1 MFTNEEIKQLD
12 NILQGVNLVF
22 SIRDALSDDLK
33 LIYIN
38 KAYED
43 VWGISRDEVLK
54 NPTASIDLVHPD
66 DKEKVIQGYKMF
78 VAGHFDYENSFRI
91 VRSDGELRWLHAK
104 SFSIKNKQGTIYQV
118 IGVVN
123 DITEQKKFEQKI
135 SKLNYVQDNIIKML
149 AHDLKSPISGMKF
162 IAELIGNELKQN
174 KLNDVVNHNDQI
186 ITSCDDTLK
195 LMDDLLSHVKISSDG
210 VSLSKTTLL
219 VEDEIENICKRFE
232 DRILQKKI
240 NLVLPSTITFL
251 KLDQLRFHQIIS
263 NLLSNAIKF
272 SHANGA
278 IEVEVVTERN
288 YIQISIIDFG
298 IGIPLE
304 MKRGVFDLFT
314 KSARTGTQ
322 GEKSTGLGMAITK
335 DLVQLHN
342 GTIKVID
349 TVPRGTTFVIRIP
362 K

>member
-1 MFTNEEIKQLD
+1 MFTTEKIKQLD
-12 NILQGVNLVF
+12 DILQGVNLVF
-22 SIRDALSDDLK
+22 SVRDALSDDLR
-33 LIYIN
+33 LIYVN

-43 VWGISRDEVLK
+43 IWGVPRTELLK
-54 NPTASIDLVHPD
+54 NPTASIDLIHPD
-66 DKEKVIQGYKMF
+66 DKEKVIKGYKMF
-78 VAGHFDYENSFRI
+78 VAGHFDYENDFRI
-91 VRSDGELRWLHAK
+91 VRSDGELRWMHAK
-104 SFSIKNKQGTIYQV
+104 SFSVKNKQGKTYQIV
-118 IGVVN
+118 GVVN
-123 DITEQKKFEQKI
+123 DVTEQKKFEQKI
-135 SKLNYVQDNIIKML
+135 SKLNSVQDNIIKML

-162 IAELIGNELKQN
+162 IADLIGKELKQS
-174 KLNDVVNHNDQI
+174 KLDDVINHNDQI

-219 VEDEIENICKRFE
+219 LENEIENICKRFE

-272 SHANGA
+272 SHENGS
-278 IEVEVVTERN
+278 VEVDVVSVKN

-304 MKRGVFDLFT
+304 MKHGVFDLFT

-335 DLVQLHN
+335 DLVELHN
-342 GTIKVID
+342 GTINVID
-349 TVPRGTTFVIRIP
+349 TVPQGTTFVISIP

>member
-1 MFTNEEIKQLD
+1 MFTADKIKQLD
-12 NILQGVNLVF
+12 DILQGVNLVF

-43 VWGISRDEVLK
+43 IWGVPREEILK
-54 NPTASIDLVHPD
+54 NPTASINLVHPD
-66 DKEKVIQGYKMF
+66 DKEIVIQDYKMF
-78 VAGHFDYENSFRI
+78 VAGHFDYENDFRI
-91 VRSDGELRWLHAK
+91 VRSDGELRWIHAK
-104 SFSIKNKQGTIYQV
+104 SFSIKNKQGKIYQI
-118 IGVVN
+118 IGVVS
-123 DITEQKKFEQKI
+123 DITEQKNFEQEI
-135 SKLNYVQDNIIKML
+135 SKLNSVQDNIIKML

-162 IAELIGNELKQN
+162 IAELISKELKQD
-174 KLNDVVNHNDQI
+174 KLVDVINHNDQI

-195 LMDDLLSHVKISSDG
+195 LMDDLLSHVKISRDG
-210 VSLSKTTLL
+210 VFLSKTTLL

-232 DRILQKKI
+232 NRILQRKI

-272 SHANGA
+272 SHVNGS
-278 IEVEVVTERN
+278 IEVEVVSVKN
-288 YIQISIIDFG
+288 YIEIYIKDFG
-298 IGIPLE
+298 IGIPSE
-304 MKRGVFDLFT
+304 MKHEVFDLFT
-314 KSARTGTQ
+314 KTARTGTQ

-349 TVPRGTTFVIRIP
+349 TVPQGTTFIISFP